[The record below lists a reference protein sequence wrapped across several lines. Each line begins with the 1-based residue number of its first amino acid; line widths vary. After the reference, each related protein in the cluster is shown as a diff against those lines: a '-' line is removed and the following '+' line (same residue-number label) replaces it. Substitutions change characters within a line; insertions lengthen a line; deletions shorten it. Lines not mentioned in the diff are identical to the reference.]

1 MRVLLSGAGGFIGS
15 ALAEALRSRGD
26 VVVPVTRHPG
36 GPGEVGF
43 DLRAGRLDTSRLPG
57 GTLEGVDA
65 SVHLAGAPIIGRWT
79 TRRQEEIR
87 SSRIALGD
95 LIARSLAALE
105 RRPAVH
111 VTGSA
116 IGIYGD
122 RGEELLDESSETGT
136 GFLADVCR
144 AWEAAAE
151 PAAAAGVRTVAVR
164 TGIVIGRGGA
174 LGPQLPL
181 FKLGLGGRLGSGRQW
196 VSWISLRDEVG
207 AILHA
212 LADGE
217 LTGAVN
223 ATSPNPVRN
232 GEFTAALAR
241 ALRRPAVLAVPAAA
255 LKLALGA
262 GPAEE
267 MLLASQRVR
276 PSRLLERD
284 YRFAE
289 PTLEEALATAL
300 G

>member
-95 LIARSLAALE
+95 LIARSLATLD

-241 ALRRPAVLAVPAAA
+241 ALRRPAVLAVPAGA

>member
-95 LIARSLAALE
+95 LIARSLATLE

-241 ALRRPAVLAVPAAA
+241 ALRRPAVLAVPAGA